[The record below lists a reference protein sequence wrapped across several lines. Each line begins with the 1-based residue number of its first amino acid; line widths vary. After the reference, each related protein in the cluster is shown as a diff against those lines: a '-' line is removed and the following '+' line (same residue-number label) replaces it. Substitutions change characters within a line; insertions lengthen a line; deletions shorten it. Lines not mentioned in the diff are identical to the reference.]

1 MGSGFDCILHC
12 RHSGL
17 QLHPALQAFRPS
29 MAIAP
34 AIASCIAG
42 IPAIHGHQK
51 GGLPSRQPVNDI
63 GEESSHEAAHPCTA
77 SWCCRGQ

>member
-17 QLHPALQAFRPS
+17 QLALQAFRPS

-42 IPAIHGHQK
+42 IPAIHGHRACNCILHCRHS
-51 GGLPSRQPVNDI
+51 GHPWPSKRR
-63 GEESSHEAAHPCTA
+63 AAFQA
-77 SWCCRGQ
+77 ARE